1 MKKYYAIL
9 LTALLLLLTGCQKTD
24 NMPQTSVSSG
34 SSATNTDIV
43 AWGEVLYSSESQI
56 SIDFPAQVENINVSV
71 GDNVK
76 QGAKLITLSTDAYEN
91 NIKELQAKVDSAK
104 ASADN
109 VDQASLQE
117 QISVLKNQI
126 AYKIKELNN
135 GSSPDLQLYK
145 NALNLAQKEEQQA
158 REDLD
163 KYKTLLKSGQYLN
176 LILIHIPMR

>member
-24 NMPQTSVSSG
+24 NIPQTSVSSG

-76 QGAKLITLSTDAYEN
+76 QGTKLITLSTD
-91 NIKELQAKVDSAK
+91 
-104 ASADN
+104 
-109 VDQASLQE
+109 
-117 QISVLKNQI
+117 
-126 AYKIKELNN
+126 
-135 GSSPDLQLYK
+135 
-145 NALNLAQKEEQQA
+145 
-158 REDLD
+158 
-163 KYKTLLKSGQYLN
+163 T
-176 LILIHIPMR
+176 